1 MIGHQITDVRFTTLI
16 MPHHLAVNHLQPVSA
31 AVGRFLLLFFCITD
45 ADKTRLCHQCS
56 VNKWGGKVICVPVAL
71 PASTLSNTPAEGN
84 QRFHLRTV
92 DAKIPYVVSFKV
104 VKMLS
109 FDLGWFSSH
118 FRAPLYVSSSLCYNI
133 HRVSKKNF
141 SFLFCQNFVKFPPIL
156 ISFGR

>member
-1 MIGHQITDVRFTTLI
+1 MQIRLDCVT
-16 MPHHLAVNHLQPVSA
+16 SA
-31 AVGRFLLLFFCITD
+31 QLTSG
-45 ADKTRLCHQCS
+45 
-56 VNKWGGKVICVPVAL
+56 GGKVICVPVAL

-156 ISFGR
+156 ISFGRWVVKCLKLYAVYALPPHLTNVKFLPNTGFITTILLRFG